1 MELIRKETEA
11 IESREPGTEENP
23 LESLQK
29 QTHQDDP
36 QQAAVA
42 ELPRFVDLV
51 LQTDDEGKKKRRR
64 TTKRFYI
71 FSSAGNFL
79 ALDGKGLASSSARD
93 SGSQSVVIRLR
104 FLKVPPFDGGHLS
117 SLLFSSFSTC
127 LTTWVPTS
135 PFSHPTKQSS

>member
-29 QTHQDDP
+29 QAHQDDP

-51 LQTDDEGKKKRRR
+51 LQTDDEGRKEE
-64 TTKRFYI
+64 
-71 FSSAGNFL
+71 
-79 ALDGKGLASSSARD
+79 
-93 SGSQSVVIRLR
+93 
-104 FLKVPPFDGGHLS
+104 KVEKVLHI
-117 SLLFSSFSTC
+117 
-127 LTTWVPTS
+127 
-135 PFSHPTKQSS
+135 

>member
-29 QTHQDDP
+29 QAHQDNP

-51 LQTDDEGKKKRRR
+51 LQTDDEGKEEREK
-64 TTKRFYI
+64 I
-71 FSSAGNFL
+71 SENVL
-79 ALDGKGLASSSARD
+79 H
-93 SGSQSVVIRLR
+93 I
-104 FLKVPPFDGGHLS
+104 
-117 SLLFSSFSTC
+117 
-127 LTTWVPTS
+127 
-135 PFSHPTKQSS
+135 